1 MKVQRNNVQFI
12 GQPNKIQYHDVKTL
26 HEPDLSIKIQ
36 KSIDDGIIVV
46 WRKEEHF
53 YFQRYGK
60 FENLLTT
67 GNFCIL
73 FSEQETPILLV
84 KAFITFKISVVTIL
98 SFRFGWEIIN
108 VQEKERFSK

>member
-46 WRKEEHF
+46 
-53 YFQRYGK
+53 
-60 FENLLTT
+60 
-67 GNFCIL
+67 
-73 FSEQETPILLV
+73 
-84 KAFITFKISVVTIL
+84 
-98 SFRFGWEIIN
+98 
-108 VQEKERFSK
+108 

>member
-1 MKVQRNNVQFI
+1 VKVQRNNVQFI

-73 FSEQETPILLV
+73 FSEQERLLV

-98 SFRFGWEIIN
+98 SFRFGWGIIN